1 MQNIARN
8 IMHELRWIYFSKM
21 IWVILVCVITFSTW
35 SIFQQYQYWETMRTY
50 YEHSLA
56 VAEENGQNILAMLQS
71 DLGISTMPDGTKNI
85 ENTLRYDYLNLAAAE
100 SQISFSGGSSQG
112 LGFSCFIFLAPLF
125 LAVGL
130 AVGRHD
136 LRSNAIAL
144 RSMNNGNKDKVLFG
158 KIITIFIMSVTIP
171 LLIAFLSGSGAKVL
185 GSFIDFSIID
195 PINFTQPYKDFPK
208 LLISAILIS
217 FIYGAL
223 GLVLGLFFKKI
234 WILFSFLVL
243 MFFILPITGT
253 FDPRNI
259 MAVLIVS
266 HVTIIGF
273 FQPSTL
279 GDITTTFSALFWVC
293 TVSLILTSA
302 WYRWHLMDKRVA

>member
-1 MQNIARN
+1 
-8 IMHELRWIYFSKM
+8 
-21 IWVILVCVITFSTW
+21 
-35 SIFQQYQYWETMRTY
+35 MRTY

-302 WYRWHLMDKRVA
+302 WYRWNLMDKRVA